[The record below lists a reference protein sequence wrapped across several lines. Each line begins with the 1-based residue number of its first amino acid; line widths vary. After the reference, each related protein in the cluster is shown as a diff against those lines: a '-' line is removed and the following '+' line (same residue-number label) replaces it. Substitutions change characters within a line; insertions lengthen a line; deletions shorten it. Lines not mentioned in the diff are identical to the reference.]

1 MEHVVLNSIRFGQGG
16 EHISSFVQ
24 LRASVPAHWSQPL
37 TAKPPITFELY
48 DPYSR
53 TSGNYVFNGSKLFFV
68 HDNCIPVLFE
78 GEIT

>member
-1 MEHVVLNSIRFGQGG
+1 MDLFLCKNWLQFISSFSFRQAG

-24 LRASVPAHWSQPL
+24 LRASVPAHWSQPM

-53 TSGNYVFNGSKLFFV
+53 TSGNALIPICVLIFFFV
-68 HDNCIPVLFE
+68 YI
-78 GEIT
+78 